1 MAPEISTIVF
11 KVYTPIKRKFKPL
24 KDKNPTPEPLN
35 AYNNRG
41 IHSEN
46 DSEWPPLSSPQSS
59 LLSFKFGINRLPC
72 LELINIMKFR
82 LKKSTYFHDKLKPR
96 MENLI

>member
-46 DSEWPPLSSPQSS
+46 DSEWPPLSSPSS
-59 LLSFKFGINRLPC
+59 IKSPVTQIWPKSPSLSITNEYHEISNEEKYMLP
-72 LELINIMKFR
+72 R
-82 LKKSTYFHDKLKPR
+82 QTDA
-96 MENLI
+96 